1 MRNLKSLLA
10 IFALP
15 LFVFSCKKEK
25 GPDLADKN
33 LYIPVDIGHQYH
45 YEVDSSYW
53 TTDSSGVIKFEYRET
68 YETDV
73 PDNTGGLQTRV
84 KIERKG
90 DLSSGFGLVGYA
102 YIQKYYNKN
111 NKEYTIE
118 RTQNNIKYVLLR
130 TPIVDGDSVNRNAK
144 NFGQPD
150 FWSAAH
156 IERLYAQQ
164 AHTERMLGVDTSS
177 GACNPALAGL
187 SIFISCVGHA
197 CMYMGTLCLSCDGCH
212 DQICNP
218 YMLHGEPLHMQEL
231 RSQAVLIRDSNSLG
245 CQMVASVLRLLQRS
259 CHCFPCATFSPTF
272 ELRSV

>member
-10 IFALP
+10 IFALS

-73 PDNTGGLQTRV
+73 PDNTGGLQTRI

-90 DLSSGFGLVGYA
+90 DVNSGFGLVGYA

-118 RTQNNIKYVLLR
+118 RTQNNIKYVLLH
-130 TPIVDGDSVNRNAK
+130 TPIVNGDSINRNAK
-144 NFGQPD
+144 NFGMPD

-156 IERLYAQQ
+156 IENSYSIPGNTYQHTLTLTNKSYEDSVYYISSKEVYAHGVGLIYKEDIYLKGRTDVSNWQNVPIEQRIENGYKCIKTLKSHVDLY
-164 AHTERMLGVDTSS
+164 
-177 GACNPALAGL
+177 
-187 SIFISCVGHA
+187 
-197 CMYMGTLCLSCDGCH
+197 
-212 DQICNP
+212 
-218 YMLHGEPLHMQEL
+218 
-231 RSQAVLIRDSNSLG
+231 
-245 CQMVASVLRLLQRS
+245 
-259 CHCFPCATFSPTF
+259 
-272 ELRSV
+272 